1 MSCTDKENLVNIDTE
16 STEISV
22 IYRDLERLNRSLGKM
37 GLFHTQLML
46 EQVTADYERAI
57 FRRICSENKNCRKT
71 EKSTNR
77 LIRK

>member
-1 MSCTDKENLVNIDTE
+1 ME

-22 IYRDLERLNRSLGKM
+22 VYRDLERLNRALGKM

-57 FRRICSENKNCRKT
+57 FRRICNENKSRK
-71 EKSTNR
+71 
-77 LIRK
+77 

>member
-1 MSCTDKENLVNIDTE
+1 MSCANKENQVNIDTE

-22 IYRDLERLNRSLGKM
+22 VYSDLERLKRALGKM

-57 FRRICSENKNCRKT
+57 FRRICNENKSRK
-71 EKSTNR
+71 
-77 LIRK
+77 